1 MNETEQRLAIV
12 LLDIWPRC
20 VVCGKR
26 AEYRPRNPLF
36 QGWRCEQHL
45 DDYPER
51 RDTMERAAGYEAIS
65 ELELVLAVERSDR
78 DHP

>member
-1 MNETEQRLAIV
+1 
-12 LLDIWPRC
+12 
-20 VVCGKR
+20 
-26 AEYRPRNPLF
+26 LF